1 MATNKLTRFTPI
13 FPVVPQTIAQELGT
27 MRNRLRHFFQ
37 EPFNMLDEPLATD
50 LLTQPLGWAP
60 VVEASETPDE
70 FTVTAELPG
79 IKMEDVTVECENGT
93 LMIRGSKKE
102 ERKEVEADRKFHL
115 WERSYGEF
123 QRSFTFP
130 SAIREDKIIA
140 EYQNGV
146 LTVHLP
152 KTAEAKTRAKKIAIT
167 PKK

>member
-1 MATNKLTRFTPI
+1 MATNKLSRFTPL
-13 FPVVPQTIAQELGT
+13 FPAVPSTIAQELGT

-37 EPFNMLDEPLATD
+37 EPFSVLDEPLATD

-60 VVEASETPDE
+60 VVEASETPEE
-70 FTVTAELPG
+70 FSVTAELPG
-79 IKMEDVTVECENGT
+79 LKMEDVSVECENGT
-93 LMIRGSKKE
+93 LTLRGSKKE
-102 ERKEVEADRKFHL
+102 ERKEIETDRKFHL

-130 SAIREDKIIA
+130 TAINEDKIVA

-152 KTAEAKTRAKKIAIT
+152 KTAEAKGKAKKIAIAL
-167 PKK
+167 KK

>member
-13 FPVVPQTIAQELGT
+13 FPAVPQTIAQELGT

-37 EPFNMLDEPLATD
+37 EPFSALDEPLATD

-60 VVEASETPDE
+60 VVEASETPEE

-102 ERKEVEADRKFHL
+102 EKKEIETDRKYHL

-130 SAIREDKIIA
+130 NAINEDKIVA

-152 KTAEAKTRAKKIAIT
+152 KTAEAKAKAKKIAIEL
-167 PKK
+167 KK

>member
-1 MATNKLTRFTPI
+1 
-13 FPVVPQTIAQELGT
+13 
-27 MRNRLRHFFQ
+27 
-37 EPFNMLDEPLATD
+37 MLDEPLATD